1 MKKMIITV
9 GRQYGSGGR
18 AIGEMLAEHLGIPF
32 YDRNLIEMAAE
43 KSGVDQGILA
53 IHNERAVQAT
63 LMKVKGS
70 AGLKGRPVGEL
81 LYQTQSQIIRELA
94 DQGSCV
100 IIGRCADYILK
111 DRKELFSVFIT
122 APVPK
127 RIERIMERNRMSRE
141 DAAEAVEKVDRQRAD
156 YYLHYTG
163 KTWGAPE
170 SYGLTV
176 DSSLRG
182 VEGTAEYLQK
192 LVLDFQNPFPAM

>member
-1 MKKMIITV
+1 MKKVIITV

-18 AIGEMLAEHLGIPF
+18 AIGEMLAERLGIPF
-32 YDRNLIEMAAE
+32 YDKKLIEMASE

-63 LMKVKGS
+63 LMKVKGGT
-70 AGLKGRPVGEL
+70 GLKGKPVGEM
-81 LYQTQSQIIRELA
+81 LYQTQAQIIRELA

-100 IIGRCADYILK
+100 IIGRCADYVLK
-111 DRKELFSVFIT
+111 DREELFSVFIT
-122 APVPK
+122 APVSK

-141 DAAEAVEKVDRQRAD
+141 DAVQAVEKVDRQRAD

-170 SYGLTV
+170 SYGLTL
-176 DSSLRG
+176 DSSQRG
-182 VEGTAEYLQK
+182 MEGTAEYLRE
-192 LVLDFQNPFPAM
+192 LILER